1 METTVEAR
9 LAELEAR
16 VATLEGRAN
25 AEHTGSASSA
35 SAQPTTEDSTYWLV
49 DALAP
54 NEQLPDGSVIFGGN
68 IKVGK
73 RTYAYQWQRP
83 THFVS
88 DEEWTD
94 NLERLSA
101 LAHPIRGEI
110 LRRLLAAP
118 ATAAEL
124 VEENIVSSTGTA
136 YHHLSALTHAGWTTK
151 SGGEYT
157 IRPARVIP
165 LLTIIT
171 ASEDH

>member
-1 METTVEAR
+1 MESTIAAR
-9 LAELEAR
+9 LTELEAR
-16 VATLEGRAN
+16 VAALEGRTDAKP
-25 AEHTGSASSA
+25 APATDEEG
-35 SAQPTTEDSTYWLV
+35 STYWLAN
-49 DALAP
+49 ALAP

-68 IKVGK
+68 INVGK

-83 THFVS
+83 TTFVT
-88 DEEWTD
+88 DEEWTE

-101 LAHPIRGEI
+101 LAHPVRGEI

-124 VEENIVSSTGTA
+124 VEEHIVTSTGTA
-136 YHHLSALTHAGWTTK
+136 YHHLSALTHTGWTTK
-151 SGGEYT
+151 SGGEYA

-165 LLTIIT
+165 LLIIIT

>member
-16 VATLEGRAN
+16 VAALEGRAS
-25 AEHTGSASSA
+25 AEHTDPTSRTSTQA
-35 SAQPTTEDSTYWLV
+35 TTEDSIYWLV

-68 IKVGK
+68 INVGK
-73 RTYAYQWQRP
+73 RAYAYQWQRP
-83 THFVS
+83 TTFVT
-88 DEEWTD
+88 DEEWTE

-101 LAHPIRGEI
+101 LAHPVRGEI

-124 VEENIVSSTGTA
+124 VEEDIVSSTGTA

-151 SGGEYT
+151 SGGEYA
-157 IRPARVIP
+157 IRPPRVIP

>member
-16 VATLEGRAN
+16 VDALES
-25 AEHTGSASSA
+25 HTS
-35 SAQPTTEDSTYWLV
+35 TTDTTSTSPPPEKESTYWLV
-49 DALAP
+49 EALAP
-54 NEQLPDGSVIFGGN
+54 NQQLPDGSVIFGGN
-68 IKVGK
+68 ISVGK

-83 THFVS
+83 TNFVS
-88 DEEWTD
+88 DEAWTD

-101 LAHPIRGEI
+101 LAHPVRGEI

-151 SGGEYT
+151 SGGEYS
-157 IRPARVIP
+157 IRPPRVIP

>member
-9 LAELEAR
+9 LTDLEAR
-16 VATLEGRAN
+16 VAALERRTTPTDADP
-25 AEHTGSASSA
+25 ASATGESSA
-35 SAQPTTEDSTYWLV
+35 YWLV

-54 NEQLPDGSVIFGGN
+54 NDQLPDGSVIFGGN
-68 IKVGK
+68 INVGK

-88 DEEWTD
+88 DEDWTD

-151 SGGEYT
+151 SGGEYA

>member
-1 METTVEAR
+1 MEITVEAR

-16 VATLEGRAN
+16 VAALEGRTKSTDARSMSAAN
-25 AEHTGSASSA
+25 G
-35 SAQPTTEDSTYWLV
+35 EDSTYWLV

-68 IKVGK
+68 INVGK
-73 RTYAYQWQRP
+73 RSYAYQWQRP
-83 THFVS
+83 TTFV
-88 DEEWTD
+88 TD
-94 NLERLSA
+94 GSWAENLERLSA
-101 LAHPIRGEI
+101 LAHPVRGEI
-110 LRRLLAAP
+110 LRRLLADP

-136 YHHLSALTHAGWTTK
+136 YHHLSALTHAGWIAK
-151 SGGEYT
+151 SGGEYS
-157 IRPARVIP
+157 IRPPRVIP

>member
-1 METTVEAR
+1 MESTIAAR
-9 LAELEAR
+9 LTELEAR
-16 VATLEGRAN
+16 VAALEGRTVTKPVHATH
-25 AEHTGSASSA
+25 EEG
-35 SAQPTTEDSTYWLV
+35 STYWLA

-68 IKVGK
+68 INVGK
-73 RTYAYQWQRP
+73 RAYAYQWQRP
-83 THFVS
+83 TTFVT
-88 DEEWTD
+88 DESWAE

-101 LAHPIRGEI
+101 LAHPVRGEI

-124 VEENIVSSTGTA
+124 VEEHIVSSTGTA

-151 SGGEYT
+151 SDGEYA
-157 IRPARVIP
+157 IRPPRVIP

>member
-16 VATLEGRAN
+16 VAALEGRAS
-25 AEHTGSASSA
+25 AEHTDPASRTSTQA
-35 SAQPTTEDSTYWLV
+35 TTEDSIYWLV

-68 IKVGK
+68 INVGK
-73 RTYAYQWQRP
+73 RAYAYQWQRP
-83 THFVS
+83 TNFVT
-88 DEEWTD
+88 DEEWTE

-101 LAHPIRGEI
+101 LAHPVRGEI

-124 VEENIVSSTGTA
+124 VEESIVSSTGTA

-151 SGGEYT
+151 SGGEFA

>member
-9 LAELEAR
+9 LVELETR
-16 VATLEGRAN
+16 VAALEGRTKPPDADP
-25 AEHTGSASSA
+25 ASATGESSA
-35 SAQPTTEDSTYWLV
+35 YWLV

-68 IKVGK
+68 INVGK

-83 THFVS
+83 TNFIT
-88 DEEWTD
+88 DEDWTE

-101 LAHPIRGEI
+101 LAHPVRGEI

-118 ATAAEL
+118 ASAAEL

-151 SGGEYT
+151 SGGEYS
-157 IRPARVIP
+157 IRPARIIP
-165 LLTIIT
+165 LLTIII